1 MNTTSS
7 AYLPQ
12 ECQWGDFLTD
22 RATALESR
30 SLIGR
35 CVGGVSIVKL
45 LATSEMSDVYL
56 GRDRKTG
63 GDRVVKICRNAWD
76 DGHRGRSRF
85 NREVA
90 LHCKISSR
98 YIPQIY
104 CSGTCQEFKFLVM
117 EYIRGRSLTAHLA
130 QAQHDQRLLTIDEI
144 VAIALGL
151 VHGLRAIGKADIVHR
166 DIKPANILLSDT
178 GRVTIIDFGIATTST
193 NEQFTDTNE
202 VLGTAAYMSPEQ
214 WAGHDLDARSDIY
227 AFGIVLLEMLTG
239 ILPSQRCDL
248 GWAVNPGFSI
258 EGASLPDLRRDAPP
272 ELLLIVRR
280 CLRRDRRLR
289 YPDFDAVLHDFRDLR
304 RRMAS
309 RLGPSTSQPDRV
321 QWTDLY
327 IAVILA
333 LVAILCAWHLWG

>member
-12 ECQWGDFLTD
+12 ECLWGDFL
-22 RATALESR
+22 RGPATALEST

-35 CVGGVSIVKL
+35 CVGGVNIVKL

-56 GRDRKTG
+56 GRDRRTG
-63 GDRVVKICRNAWD
+63 DDRVVKICRNAWD

-90 LHCKISSR
+90 LHCKVSSR
-98 YIPQIY
+98 SIPRIY
-104 CSGTCQEFKFLVM
+104 CSGTYQEFKFLVM
-117 EYIRGRSLTAHLA
+117 EHIPGRSLTAHLA
-130 QAQHDQRLLTIDEI
+130 QAQQDERLLAIDEI
-144 VAIALGL
+144 VAIAIGL
-151 VHGLRAIGKADIVHR
+151 VHGLRAIGKAGIVHR
-166 DIKPANILLSDT
+166 DIKPANILLSDSD
-178 GRVTIIDFGIATTST
+178 RVTIIDFGIATTST

-214 WAGHDLDARSDIY
+214 WAGHDLDVRSDVY

-248 GWAVNPGFSI
+248 GWAVNPDFSI
-258 EGASLPDLRRDAPP
+258 EGVSLPDLRRDAPP

-309 RLGPSTSQPDRV
+309 RLELSAARSHRV
-321 QWTDLY
+321 QWIDLY
-327 IAVILA
+327 VAVILII
-333 LVAILCAWHLWG
+333 VVILCAWGLWG